1 MAITFN
7 LVATILLVVF
17 VAGLVGMF
25 LDSSERPRNLLIG
38 AAVFCSLMLTAFI
51 WQLGIFAP

>member
-1 MAITFN
+1 MATAFN
-7 LVATILLVVF
+7 SVATILLVVF

-25 LDSSERPRNLLIG
+25 LDSSEPRRNLLIG
-38 AAVFCSLMLTAFI
+38 ATVFCSLMLTAFI